1 MDTIIYNPKCS
12 QNGHKNLKEKLMNE
26 LKAIIKNSGFKV
38 VYIAAQLNISPAAFY
53 NKLNGKQQFNAV
65 EISELKS
72 LLHLSLEQVDRIFL

>member
-1 MDTIIYNPKCS
+1 
-12 QNGHKNLKEKLMNE
+12 MNE

>member
-1 MDTIIYNPKCS
+1 MEE
-12 QNGHKNLKEKLMNE
+12 LKE
-26 LKAIIKNSGFKV
+26 IIKNSGFKV
-38 VYIAAQLNISPAAFY
+38 VYIAAQLNISPVTLY